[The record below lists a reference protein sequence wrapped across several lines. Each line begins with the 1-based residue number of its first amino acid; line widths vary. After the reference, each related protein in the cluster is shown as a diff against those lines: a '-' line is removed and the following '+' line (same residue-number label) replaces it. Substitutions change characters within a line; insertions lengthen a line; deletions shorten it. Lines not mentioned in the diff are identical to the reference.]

1 MIIGRNLVCLY
12 ILIFG
17 ILIAPVYAQSPPA
30 VPVAAVEAQSLEP
43 LPVSPISEDDK
54 SDLPKDRRYIVSQ
67 PEIPHPEVKPV
78 LDIGK
83 DKLVVLELFSTQ
95 ACTFCPKADAMME
108 QLADRKQIIALS
120 CHIDYF
126 DVTKGSLSLPVC
138 STRQIAYEESLD
150 GGPKYTPQM
159 VVNGRYDAIGYLLNK
174 VEDAFARA
182 KEEPLIPVKITK
194 ENTGLFTLNLPDLDM
209 GGYKIWL
216 LVFDKPRT
224 IEVAE
229 GANRGRDITYYN
241 VVSNAGFLGNWDG
254 AHKSLKFDAKMH
266 DMAKGFAVLIHDA
279 KTNHI
284 IAAAKYL
291 KSQSR

>member
-1 MIIGRNLVCLY
+1 MVTGRDLVSLY
-12 ILIFG
+12 SLIFG

-30 VPVAAVEAQSLEP
+30 VPVVGVEAQSLAP
-43 LPVSPISEDDK
+43 LPVLPISEDDK
-54 SDLPKDRRYIVSQ
+54 SPLPKDSRYISQ
-67 PEIPHPEVKPV
+67 PEIPRPDVKPV

-83 DKLVVLELFSTQ
+83 DQLAVLELFSTQ

-108 QLADRKQIIALS
+108 QLADRKQLIALS

-126 DVTKGSLSLPVC
+126 DVAQGSLSLPIC
-138 STRQIAYEESLD
+138 STRQVAYEASLN

-159 VVNGRYDAIGYLLNK
+159 VVNGRYDAIGYLLNR

-182 KEEPLIPVKITK
+182 REAPLTAVKITRGDM
-194 ENTGLFTLNLPDLDM
+194 GLFTLNLPDLEM
-209 GGYKIWL
+209 GDYKIWL

-266 DMAKGFAVLIHDA
+266 EMAKGFAVLIHDA

-291 KSQSR
+291 K